1 MNLPLLIVCAYMG
14 ALFLLSWR
22 TRTRT
27 GGSAQYLLA
36 GRTFGAPLVAVSMIG
51 LAIGGAA
58 TIGVAERAYVV
69 GLSAGWY
76 NAGWAAA
83 AVVMAFFSV
92 GVFRRSG
99 AATVPAFFETVYGTP
114 TRIVCVVCQLCVLLV
129 ITALQYKAGGA
140 ILASLL
146 PGVFDYRT
154 GMALSAA
161 VFIGLAFVGGML
173 SSGLANIVNVA
184 LIFFGI
190 NLAGLLVIAHQGGLA
205 AVAAKLPAGA
215 GMLDPL
221 GQNGALIL
229 LTPVVV
235 MVATQFAFQ
244 APLQIAGSAR
254 DERAARRGFLLAGLA
269 ILPSGFMAALVG
281 VAARGALPDIEA
293 AQALPQTVL
302 SLHPVVAG
310 LLLAS
315 LWAAD
320 VSTAVG
326 LLLSC
331 AALVRG
337 DLIGR
342 IRPQWVTPEREL
354 RVTRAFVLVAGAA
367 TYLLAVSFTGRI
379 VSTLLF
385 YFTLMVGFTVAFVF
399 AVYFPELG
407 RRCSAIAA
415 LAACA
420 VVLTAWELFP
430 AARLGPHP
438 IYLTIPAAVLAYLGT
453 ALFDRRP
460 IAPPGTV
467 NPALG

>member
-1 MNLPLLIVCAYMG
+1 MNLPLLIVAAYMA
-14 ALFLLSWR
+14 ALFLLSWFN
-22 TRTRT
+22 RTRT
-27 GGSAQYLLA
+27 GGSTQYLLA
-36 GRTFGAPLVAVSMIG
+36 GRTFGAPLVAVSLVG

-58 TIGVAERAYVV
+58 TIGVAERAYVT

-83 AVVMAFFSV
+83 ALIMAFFSV
-92 GVFRRSG
+92 GVFRRS
-99 AATVPAFFETVYGTP
+99 AAPTVPAFFEAVYGTP
-114 TRIVCVVCQLCVLLV
+114 TRVVCVVCQLGVLLV

-146 PGVFDYRT
+146 PGVFDYQT
-154 GMALSAA
+154 GMAVSAA
-161 VFIGLAFVGGML
+161 VFIGLAFIGGML
-173 SSGLANIVNVA
+173 ASGLANIVNVA
-184 LIFFGI
+184 LIFCGI
-190 NLAGLLVIAHQGGLA
+190 NLAGLLVLMHQGGLGTL
-205 AVAAKLPAGA
+205 AAKLPAGA

-221 GQNGALIL
+221 GHGGVLVL

-235 MVATQFAFQ
+235 MMATQFAFQ
-244 APLQIAGSAR
+244 APLQIAASAI
-254 DERAARRGFLLAGLA
+254 DARAARHGFLLAGLA

-281 VAARGALPDIEA
+281 VAARGALPGIEA

-310 LLLAS
+310 LLLAA

-342 IRPQWVTPEREL
+342 IRPQWVAPEREL
-354 RVTRAFVLVAGAA
+354 AVTRAFVLVAGVV
-367 TYLLAVSFTGRI
+367 TYVLALGFTGRI
-379 VSTLLF
+379 VNTLLF

-399 AVYFPELG
+399 AVYWPRLG
-407 RRCSAIAA
+407 RRSSAIAA
-415 LAACA
+415 LAASA
-420 VVLTAWELFP
+420 AVLTAWELFP

-438 IYLTIPAAVLAYLGT
+438 VYLTIPAAVMAYLGA

-460 IAPPGTV
+460 ISAVVTAPG
-467 NPALG
+467 AA